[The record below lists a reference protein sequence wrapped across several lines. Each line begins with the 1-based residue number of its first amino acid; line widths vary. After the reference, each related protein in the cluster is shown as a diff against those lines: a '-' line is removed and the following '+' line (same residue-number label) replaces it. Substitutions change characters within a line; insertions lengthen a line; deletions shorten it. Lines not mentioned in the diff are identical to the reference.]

1 MTRLEDIVVGS
12 SALGLAV
19 NETVN
24 VIAVKWFGNAVLEVT
39 YKDNKGNLANQMVMR
54 EDEKRTYRSQ
64 AISSGG

>member
-12 SALGLAV
+12 SVAGLAV

-39 YKDNKGNLANQMVMR
+39 YKDSKGNLANQMVMR
-54 EDEKRTYRSQ
+54 EDESHLEVLE
-64 AISSGG
+64 SHLP